1 MVKTLKALF
10 LALTLMSTGFVV
22 GKLDGLDWP
31 ASAQQPA
38 PGGSAPV
45 APGAR
50 EGAAAQPGA
59 ALRSAARESAANL
72 APEVALVLE
81 QVAKRVEAM
90 ETLLTRLVEEA
101 RAKAI
106 GYAMWLAVGLF
117 ALMFVS
123 SVLGGT
129 VVALVLRRSRA
140 G

>member
-10 LALTLMSTGFVV
+10 LALAFMSAGFAAAR
-22 GKLDGLDWP
+22 LDVLDWP
-31 ASAQQPA
+31 ASAQQVA

-50 EGAAAQPGA
+50 DGAAPQPGA

-72 APEVALVLE
+72 APEVKIILE

-90 ETLLTRLVEEA
+90 ETLLTGLVEEA

-106 GYAMWLAVGLF
+106 GYAVWMAVGLF

-129 VVALVLRRSRA
+129 VVALMLKRSRSA
-140 G
+140 

>member
-10 LALTLMSTGFVV
+10 LALTLMSAGFVV

-31 ASAQQPA
+31 ASAQQAA
-38 PGGSAPV
+38 PSGSAPV

-50 EGAAAQPGA
+50 DGAAPQPGA

-72 APEVALVLE
+72 APEVKIILE

-90 ETLLTRLVEEA
+90 ETLLTGLVEEA

-106 GYAMWLAVGLF
+106 GYAVWMAVGLF

-129 VVALVLRRSRA
+129 VVALMLKRSRST
-140 G
+140 